1 MHLPRDWFNISAC
14 CGVLSLVRLIVYLAF
29 GLNCAVASAAVTCD
43 QLANIAFTTEQLRN
57 QGYSLPVVLAE
68 ADKLESSD
76 RFTVAELDRIKGVVE
91 RVFNGS
97 RSSLEI
103 LRECKENPPK

>member
-1 MHLPRDWFNISAC
+1 VHLPRDWFNISAC
-14 CGVLSLVRLIVYLAF
+14 CGVLSLVRLLVYLAI

-43 QLANIAFTTEQLRN
+43 QLANIAAATEQMRN
-57 QGYSLPVVLAE
+57 QGDSLTGVLAE
-68 ADKLESSD
+68 ADKLESSNK
-76 RFTVAELDRIKGVVE
+76 FTAAELDRIKDVVE
-91 RVFNGS
+91 QVFNGS